1 MCNILNRLGYNR
13 KKYKKQAVKKIP
25 EVDEIFKNVHKINE
39 ISDNNSKSV
48 RISIDAKAKNIF
60 EIYLQNENL
69 EIKNILISDDH
80 DTEIIDK
87 LVPYGIKIG
96 QIEKILFTFEIQKK
110 QQTLL

>member
-13 KKYKKQAVKKIP
+13 KKYKNKPLKKSL

-60 EIYLQNENL
+60 EIYLAKGKSRNKKYFNFGGSGYR
-69 EIKNILISDDH
+69 N
-80 DTEIIDK
+80 
-87 LVPYGIKIG
+87 YG
-96 QIEKILFTFEIQKK
+96 
-110 QQTLL
+110 